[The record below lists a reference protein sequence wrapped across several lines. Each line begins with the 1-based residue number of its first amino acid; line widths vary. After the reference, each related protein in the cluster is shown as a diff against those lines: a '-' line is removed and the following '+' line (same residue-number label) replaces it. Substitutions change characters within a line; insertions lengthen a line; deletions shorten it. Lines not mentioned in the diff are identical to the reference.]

1 MRRFV
6 LRRPLHGRRGGNAV
20 TDQATAADLIARYGS
35 GKEALKGEIVVVT
48 GTLIRG
54 QRAAVHG
61 FIVATGG
68 LPGKSLTRKTT
79 MLVAGIP
86 SSGTRL
92 EGSAESRKML
102 KATQL
107 REAGT
112 QFEVVTEDEFFQ
124 RLES

>member
-20 TDQATAADLIARYGS
+20 TDHATAGPIARYGS
-35 GKEALKGEIVVVT
+35 GKEALKGEIVVAT
-48 GTLIRG
+48 GTLLHG
-54 QRAAVHG
+54 QRAAVHEL
-61 FIVATGG
+61 IIATGG
-68 LPGKSLTRKTT
+68 PPGKSLTRKTT
-79 MLVAGIP
+79 MLVVGIP

-92 EGSAESRKML
+92 EGSTESRKML

-112 QFEVVTEDEFFQ
+112 QFEVVTEDEFFR

>member
-20 TDQATAADLIARYGS
+20 TDQATAGPIARYGS

-68 LPGKSLTRKTT
+68 LPGKSLTRKTI

-86 SSGTRL
+86 NPGTWS

-112 QFEVVTEDEFFQ
+112 QIEVVTEDEFFQ